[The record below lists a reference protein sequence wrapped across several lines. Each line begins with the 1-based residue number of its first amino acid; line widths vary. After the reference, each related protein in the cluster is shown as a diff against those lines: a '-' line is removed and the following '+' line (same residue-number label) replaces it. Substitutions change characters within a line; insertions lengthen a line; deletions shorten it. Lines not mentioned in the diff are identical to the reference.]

1 MTEGNEI
8 AGFLGALNTGYTCN
22 PQDVALLCRSVSDNF
37 QSCCLHL
44 NPTFCDADAACVGL
58 VSHINHMGLSLSVEV
73 GQLRHDSERGEGRY
87 IYVGLTLVVDHTFMK
102 QFDSRWR
109 AFGTHL
115 CVSMLVAALAAC
127 LVFGLW
133 YPYPYR
139 DVSGGR
145 ELFVLVAGVDVIVGP
160 LITLIIFNKGK
171 KPHRELLRD
180 MVCIAVLQMAALAYG
195 LWTVALARP
204 VHLVFEYNRFTVV
217 HAAQLSKEALSLV
230 PQDLVATPWTGPTA
244 VGLRPF
250 RSQKEQMDATM
261 DALQGAPLAVRTD
274 LWQSY
279 NSSREAV
286 RAAAKPLAGLKQRTP
301 QDSLLIDAWLADS
314 RHTLDGLTYVPLAGR
329 KTFWTVVLDA
339 QTADILGY
347 LPIDSF

>member
-1 MTEGNEI
+1 
-8 AGFLGALNTGYTCN
+8 
-22 PQDVALLCRSVSDNF
+22 
-37 QSCCLHL
+37 
-44 NPTFCDADAACVGL
+44 
-58 VSHINHMGLSLSVEV
+58 
-73 GQLRHDSERGEGRY
+73 
-87 IYVGLTLVVDHTFMK
+87 MK
-102 QFDSRWR
+102 LFESRWR
-109 AFGTHL
+109 AFGAHL

-145 ELFVLVAGVDVIVGP
+145 ELFVLMAGVDVVIGP
-160 LITLIIFNKGK
+160 LITLIIFNKAK
-171 KPHRELLRD
+171 KPQRELLRD

-230 PQDLVATPWTGPTA
+230 PRELVATPWTGPTA
-244 VGLRPF
+244 LGLRPF

-261 DALQGAPLAVRTD
+261 DALQGAPLAARTD
-274 LWQSY
+274 LWQSFDA
-279 NSSREAV
+279 SRHAL
-286 RAAAKPLAGLKQRTP
+286 RAAAKPMADLKQRTP
-301 QDSLLIDAWLADS
+301 QASPLIDAWLANS
-314 RHTLDGLTYVPLAGR
+314 GRTLGELSYVPLVGR